1 LPDLLR
7 LTGPVYLEKFDKRF
21 ESKDVLEQLEYEIEK
36 GYVERGIE
44 PGERKTIF
52 KALVKKVLEQL
63 IQKSFWGQKE
73 LKDLIFRELNEKNI
87 LLFFRDEE
95 IQKVIS
101 ELNWAGIVN
110 QSYQN
115 DYLMIVEA
123 NLAAKKSNAFIKREV
138 EYLVDLS
145 GTRPRAKLKIKYT
158 HQGGQ
163 RDWFNDDYR
172 AYLRIYLPQGSWLLE
187 AKEVK
192 NETSFLDELN
202 KTVFGNWIEIP
213 IGQEKI
219 IEFAYLLPERI
230 KEGSEYRILV
240 QKQSG
245 IDSFPFKLILK
256 NIYQK
261 EFEIDRDL
269 EICL

>member
-1 LPDLLR
+1 
-7 LTGPVYLEKFDKRF
+7 
-21 ESKDVLEQLEYEIEK
+21 
-36 GYVERGIE
+36 
-44 PGERKTIF
+44 
-52 KALVKKVLEQL
+52 
-63 IQKSFWGQKE
+63 
-73 LKDLIFRELNEKNI
+73 
-87 LLFFRDEE
+87 
-95 IQKVIS
+95 
-101 ELNWAGIVN
+101 
-110 QSYQN
+110 
-115 DYLMIVEA
+115 
-123 NLAAKKSNAFIKREV
+123 
-138 EYLVDLS
+138 VDLS

-163 RDWFNDDYR
+163 RDW
-172 AYLRIYLPQGSWLLE
+172 
-187 AKEVK
+187 
-192 NETSFLDELN
+192 FLDELN